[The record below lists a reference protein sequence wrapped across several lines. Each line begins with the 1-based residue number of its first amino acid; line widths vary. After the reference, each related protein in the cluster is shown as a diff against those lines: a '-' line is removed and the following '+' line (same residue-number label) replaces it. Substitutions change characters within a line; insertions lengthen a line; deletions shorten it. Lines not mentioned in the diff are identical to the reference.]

1 MSQQTQNELVGRR
14 FLGLI
19 VVAGLV
25 FSALSGLI
33 LSDGFGIIQSN
44 ESVTSQ
50 NLCENGFCKINSQD
64 STPITFV
71 QQGEDTS
78 PSSMTVSSNEIFTD
92 LKLEKTVMPT
102 REYEH
107 FGNKSTLFAEKDS
120 FIREGLKDT
129 NEGSNKILRV
139 MGSGPTNNRSLV
151 TFSQDDIEA
160 VLDGKNLESATIKLF
175 VVSNDGNWNSGQYV
189 NLHKMT
195 ADWNEGKGSNAPI
208 NNVGQLEMGASWSC
222 STDVENCSDWN
233 GGHFVQTPTD
243 SVFISNHVR
252 EGYWIKFDVT
262 EDVRGFL
269 SGSPNYGWII
279 MKSDEDSS
287 GRINFASRE
296 SNSNIPEMVMVLSK

>member
-1 MSQQTQNELVGRR
+1 MSQQSQNELIGRR

-19 VVAGLV
+19 VVSGLV

-92 LKLEKTVMPT
+92 LKLEKTVMS
-102 REYEH
+102 REFEH
-107 FGNKSTLFAEKDS
+107 FGNKATLFAEKDS

-139 MGSGPTNNRSLV
+139 MGSGPTNNRAMV
-151 TFSQDDIEA
+151 TLA
-160 VLDGKNLESATIKLF
+160 
-175 VVSNDGNWNSGQYV
+175 
-189 NLHKMT
+189 KMIL
-195 ADWNEGKGSNAPI
+195 K
-208 NNVGQLEMGASWSC
+208 Q
-222 STDVENCSDWN
+222 
-233 GGHFVQTPTD
+233 F
-243 SVFISNHVR
+243 
-252 EGYWIKFDVT
+252 
-262 EDVRGFL
+262 
-269 SGSPNYGWII
+269 
-279 MKSDEDSS
+279 
-287 GRINFASRE
+287 
-296 SNSNIPEMVMVLSK
+296 